1 MNIRNLFRKTLPITA
16 ERMNNLVNGENL
28 TNDELNAKYLKI
40 TLKDIKYRAS
50 KGFHHCTEDDI
61 PVTTYNYIK
70 EQLISRGFK
79 VEILDKPYKILTI
92 LWEKESV

>member
-1 MNIRNLFRKTLPITA
+1 MNIRNPFKKTLPITA

-50 KGFHHCTEDDI
+50 KGFHHCTEDDL
-61 PVTTYNYIK
+61 PVNTYSFIK

-92 LWEKESV
+92 LWEK